1 MGNNYRQI
9 LNDIKFKMQLGVIN
23 YYEAKAEAEPIIAEM
38 NTKGRKI
45 AKKFGQKFK
54 PFTFAYLIR

>member
-1 MGNNYRQI
+1 MNIDCRNLI
-9 LNDIKFKMQLGVIN
+9 KEIKFKMQAGIIT
-23 YYEAKAEAEPIIAEM
+23 YAQAKAEAEPIIAKM
-38 NTKGRKI
+38 NIRGREI